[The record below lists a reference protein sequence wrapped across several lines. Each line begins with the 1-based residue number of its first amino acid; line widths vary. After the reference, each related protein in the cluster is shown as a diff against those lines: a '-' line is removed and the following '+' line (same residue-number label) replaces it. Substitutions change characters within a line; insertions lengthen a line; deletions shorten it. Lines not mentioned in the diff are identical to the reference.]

1 LQELDLSSNHLMIAS
16 HIPFASIRGQTPV
29 GAASSSAISPKQKM
43 VKHKEVEH
51 EEQPSQKK
59 MRPNGS

>member
-1 LQELDLSSNHLMIAS
+1 MIAS